1 MFFQICFSSVTRT
14 LDLERLH
21 VGLLCPTA
29 APCQP
34 PREGSEQRKP
44 SEKQKTN
51 KKTHICDYFKK
62 SSHRG
67 LIWVTNTVSEQE
79 KPVRDCSHCLAHVSS
94 PREAVKA
101 AADPAHVPEAGG
113 LLRPCTVGL
122 GRSGRGRGAPPFL
135 ARAASPHH
143 LEPEGENGAE

>member
-1 MFFQICFSSVTRT
+1 MSDSFVPPLRRASP
-14 LDLERLH
+14 LGK
-21 VGLLCPTA
+21 GLN
-29 APCQP
+29 
-34 PREGSEQRKP
+34 RGSLQKNK
-44 SEKQKTN
+44 KQT

-101 AADPAHVPEAGG
+101 AADAARVPEAGG

-122 GRSGRGRGAPPFL
+122 GRPGRGRGAPPFL